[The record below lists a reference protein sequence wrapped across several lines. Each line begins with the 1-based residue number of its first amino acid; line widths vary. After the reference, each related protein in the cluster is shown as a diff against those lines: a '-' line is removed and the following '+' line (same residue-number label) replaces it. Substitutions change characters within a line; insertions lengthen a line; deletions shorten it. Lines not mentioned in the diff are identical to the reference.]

1 MNGLA
6 VSGTTENNNSN
17 NNNNNSHWQW
27 INNNKSMGSISVTLD
42 SEQFK
47 VLANAVAIKT
57 NCKWPIVMSRRKG
70 SNLDLFLDSNSR
82 LKCVGKQLER
92 CSHLANAS
100 SRVIDKTH
108 VLAPVRDLNET
119 ELNQTLFNLVP
130 VDLVVTYLVSLVEL
144 HKSDNVQKD

>member
-1 MNGLA
+1 M
-6 VSGTTENNNSN
+6 
-17 NNNNNSHWQW
+17 
-27 INNNKSMGSISVTLD
+27 
-42 SEQFK
+42 
-47 VLANAVAIKT
+47 ANAVAIKT
-57 NCKWPIVMSRRKG
+57 NCKWP
-70 SNLDLFLDSNSR
+70 DLFLDSNPR

-92 CSHLANAS
+92 CSHLASA
-100 SRVIDKTH
+100 RVIDKTH